1 MNSICIKSDFTDYYD
16 ILQDKNSILT
26 YNRNLSE
33 CKQRGTALKYVR
45 SLGLKTIEV
54 KPVNQY
60 ISLDGSILVYTNPKL
75 HNGEGK
81 KIMTVDEAMQSYSN
95 CIASKFYDNVSNVV
109 KFLQIGKRRFTL
121 YFKKDS
127 PYDLSHGKLV
137 DIRESLSEYNRLIGL
152 PILSIDYIEINGE
165 MVATDFNEVENLKNL
180 GIDEFIR
187 PEDIIKEIKDS
198 LIVYNKV

>member
-1 MNSICIKSDFTDYYD
+1 MDSICIKSDFTDYYD
-16 ILQDKNSILT
+16 IIQDKNSVLT
-26 YNRNLSE
+26 YNRYLSE

-45 SLGLKTIEV
+45 SLGLKTLEL

-60 ISLDGSILVYTNPKL
+60 ISLDGKILVYTNPRL

-81 KIMTVDEAMQSYSN
+81 KIMTVDEALRSYNN
-95 CIASKFYDNVSNVV
+95 CIASKFYEDTTNVV

-121 YFKKDS
+121 YFKKDT
-127 PYDLSHGKLV
+127 PYDLSHGNLI
-137 DIRESLSEYNRLIGL
+137 DIRESVSEYNRLIGL

-165 MVATDFNEVENLKNL
+165 MVATDFNEVENLGKL
-180 GIDEFIR
+180 GMSEFLR
-187 PEDIIKEIKDS
+187 PEDIIKEIKES